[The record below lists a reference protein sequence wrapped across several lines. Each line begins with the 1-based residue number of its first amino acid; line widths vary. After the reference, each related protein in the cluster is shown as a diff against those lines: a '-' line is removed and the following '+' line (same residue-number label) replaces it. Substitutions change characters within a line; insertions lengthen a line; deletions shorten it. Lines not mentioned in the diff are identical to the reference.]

1 MLDAKLLK
9 PRSLMETETAYR
21 ARWLS
26 GLSRNGPQ
34 VIFTMRIKTYFHVNI
49 FEVRVVN
56 SRLSRDPLSFV
67 G

>member
-9 PRSLMETETAYR
+9 PWSLMQTETAYR
-21 ARWLS
+21 ARQLS

-34 VIFTMRIKTYFHVNI
+34 ETKEIDKIN
-49 FEVRVVN
+49 
-56 SRLSRDPLSFV
+56 L